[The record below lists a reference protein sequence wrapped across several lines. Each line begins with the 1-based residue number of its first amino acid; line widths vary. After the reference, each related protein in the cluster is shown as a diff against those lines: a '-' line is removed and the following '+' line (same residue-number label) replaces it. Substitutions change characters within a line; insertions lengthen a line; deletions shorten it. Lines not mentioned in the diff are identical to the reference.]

1 MAFEQNREMA
11 FYNAILQDGANMQK
25 TASEQDILAALENSD
40 LSEEELNKLA
50 SDLEDALNDLDDID
64 EVDETEETDETEV
77 EDTEVEETE
86 VDEVETEVDETE
98 ETEVEETEVEETE
111 VEEAETE
118 DAEEEE
124 VEGDDI
130 ESLAAAY
137 EAEYEKYASEGLT
150 VRDYVYNQV
159 EDAEFA
165 AVVGD
170 MAEKLAYVSE
180 LPVFMVADDLMTTIS
195 AKISA
200 TDNEED

>member
-1 MAFEQNREMA
+1 MTSEQNREMA

-86 VDEVETEVDETE
+86 VDETETEVDETE
-98 ETEVEETEVEETE
+98 ETEVEETEVDET
-111 VEEAETE
+111 ETE